1 MPPPPSEQALGE
13 LLARKEEEWRALQA
27 QRTRLQEAAL
37 QEAQGRL
44 QEAQGRLRRLQED
57 FVYNLQVLEERDHE
71 LERYDAAFAQAQRL
85 EGARQAEVS
94 ELKVEAARL
103 RQALAREARRR
114 EELQQQLQQKEQE
127 HRLALRRAHS
137 DKSSEVDR
145 QREQYEKLQWTLER
159 RLEQLDGQLALQ
171 RQELLLEFE
180 SETQKQ
186 EQAFRLQADSMSS
199 VVLAHELKVK
209 LLNEELGAQREAG
222 AQVAESLRSAQAAN
236 SELED
241 RLQRATWELR
251 DLAAVKDARIKE
263 LEDRLQSAQLTR
275 EKEEETF
282 RRKHEEL
289 DRTAR
294 ERDAVLASVK
304 DAHAEQL
311 RALEARVL
319 ELQAQCEALELQARR
334 AEWRQAD
341 ALREKDAAITRL
353 REEASTLRS
362 DWDAQ
367 VAQLSKEMT
376 SRDLRVQSLQQ
387 EEAELQAQ
395 LARCQQDI
403 GRYQRQLAL
412 AAERE
417 QSLERDKAQLGL
429 DWQRRCAG
437 LERDHYRQSEELIQG
452 LTSAREQAA
461 AKLQEAERKLRE
473 QEAVLQAVTLERD
486 QALQALR
493 THGLLPEQ
501 ELQVLLGRRGEEAGA
516 PGFPSGQIQQ
526 LQQQNASLRDAV
538 ARMRTEM
545 EALSQQVLPPAQP
558 AGGRAPGP
566 APQPDLQSDAHS
578 RTRSRAHSQ
587 SRSLMHRPP
596 PLGQKGSRCGGSCAE
611 GSTAASVT
619 EARGDYVL
627 ALEAEIRNLKCKF
640 DTLEE
645 QLGDVP
651 EPPKAPSPQ
660 SDHSPPGLPPAAEAS
675 VGVGARGGQPPSLV
689 DQASGCGRLW
699 GAAVFAELRPQGLQ
713 DTVEDS
719 VRRPLC
725 FLGPWPRGVCLNPA
739 RTKRL
744 GGDAAPPDSVAVGL
758 ALRRLGDRTRLLNLL
773 VARLRQKALQEPREV
788 GATQCALPHAA
799 DQVQLEAL
807 ELQRQVAEL
816 QRHLGMAEP
825 SRCVALGRQVLAAG
839 GPSGTEDPGAPPP
852 QAPSV
857 PQLQRKLREAA
868 RAALRLQREKEQLLE
883 LGNRLR
889 ARLGRPAGT
898 PGRPC
903 PGPGAW
909 NPGEGPETPW
919 EHSRP
924 LRQLQ
929 PHLARQGSESA
940 DGGRPRETPPH
951 AAPAVGR
958 DGAPRGTVAGT
969 AGPGQKRPSISTAT
983 CKSALQKENRSPE
996 PPQAP
1001 GPRQGRGPHTPG
1013 SSSLTSGSLQDTWR
1027 LLDLGS
1033 SPSGLASQDDS
1044 APAGVHALHFARLA
1058 GLLSSLRT
1066 GTQRAPRGPRSCGS
1080 PPRPRGLVF
1089 PAAGA
1094 APPFLLLLLPL
1105 LCTVDPVPGGRHPL
1119 APATPAPAPIGPSV
1133 SSIFTLSA
1141 AAGRVQGQPRES
1153 RSPARS
1159 HAPSGWAALGGS
1171 QLRGAPAR
1179 GREGGRAAFW
1189 ECGVS
1194 RLPRG
1199 RARRPL
1205 GQRELS
1211 PCGRGAPASSSS
1223 RPRQEGRTV
1232 WRLGELTEPAAADR
1246 PRPVSGRPRETRAAF
1261 AVQGVKMDAQAKATP
1276 ARPPRA
1282 HPANPKRCQRAP
1294 KIRNY
1299 NVKD

>member
-27 QRTRLQEAAL
+27 QRARLQEAAL

-44 QEAQGRLRRLQED
+44 EEAQGRLRRLQED
-57 FVYNLQVLEERDHE
+57 FVYNLQVLEERDRE

-103 RQALAREARRR
+103 RQALAREAQRR

-137 DKSSEVDR
+137 DKSGEVDR
-145 QREQYEKLQWTLER
+145 QREQYEKLQRTLER
-159 RLEQLDGQLALQ
+159 KLEELDGQLALQ

-180 SETQKQ
+180 SETQKR
-186 EQAFRLQADSMSS
+186 EQAFRLHADSVSG

-209 LLNEELGAQREAG
+209 LLNEELGALKEAG
-222 AQVAESLRSAQAAN
+222 AQAAESLRSAQAAN

-241 RLQRATWELR
+241 RLRRAAWELR

-263 LEDRLQSAQLTR
+263 LEGRLQSTQLTR

-311 RALEARVL
+311 RALEARVR

-341 ALREKDAAITRL
+341 ALREKDAAIARL

-395 LARCQQDI
+395 LARCQQDV

-437 LERDHYRQSEELIQG
+437 LERDHYRQSEELVQG
-452 LTSAREQAA
+452 LTAAREQAV

-473 QEAVLQAVTLERD
+473 QEAVLRAVTLERD

-501 ELQVLLGRRGEEAGA
+501 ELQVLLGRRGEEAG
-516 PGFPSGQIQQ
+516 GSFPSGEIQR
-526 LQQQNASLRDAV
+526 LQRQNASLRDAV
-538 ARMRTEM
+538 ARMRTQM
-545 EALSQQVLPPAQP
+545 EALSQQVLPPTQP
-558 AGGRAPGP
+558 AGGGASAPT
-566 APQPDLQSDAHS
+566 PQPESGAQ
-578 RTRSRAHSQ
+578 
-587 SRSLMHRPP
+587 
-596 PLGQKGSRCGGSCAE
+596 
-611 GSTAASVT
+611 AAT
-619 EARGDYVL
+619 PDYVL
-627 ALEAEIRNLKCKF
+627 GLEAEIRNLKCKLE
-640 DTLEE
+640 TLEE

-651 EPPKAPSPQ
+651 Q
-660 SDHSPPGLPPAAEAS
+660 SDGPPGLPPAAEAT
-675 VGVGARGGQPPSLV
+675 
-689 DQASGCGRLW
+689 
-699 GAAVFAELRPQGLQ
+699 GLP
-713 DTVEDS
+713 T
-719 VRRPLC
+719 
-725 FLGPWPRGVCLNPA
+725 
-739 RTKRL
+739 
-744 GGDAAPPDSVAVGL
+744 GDAAAPDSVAVGL
-758 ALRRLGDRTRLLNLL
+758 ALGRLGDRTRLLNLL
-773 VARLRQKALQEPREV
+773 VARLRQEVRPPQAVRVCDREWSPLPPTLSLMSSSGPVFLRLFPAPPGLHLGGFSPRSVRMPPSRLYPRRSPARADGRAGPLGPVWGGWRAVARVPRVEHLKQMRGGPEGRVSLLIFRNLPPPPPAALSPSPIHGGCLLPNAASDGPQALQEPRKV
-788 GATQCALPHAA
+788 GATQCALPHTA

-807 ELQRQVAEL
+807 ELQGQVAEL
-816 QRHLGMAEP
+816 QRHLGTAGP
-825 SRCVALGRQVLAAG
+825 SRCVALGRQVGALRRPRVHPSCWPSWVLLQGSPWGLPSQWPAEPGALLQGRGGLLLPAFSTCPSEGPVAPVSFSVAEAGPPVQEAGPPPGLLLAPLPPAVQPGQAAFPLLRTPCDVPPETSVSPEVTSGDLLVRDGEMLPGRPSAGEGEGGGAGPGPGRHHPRPLPHPCGFPFQVLAAG
-839 GPSGTEDPGAPPP
+839 GPSGTGDPGAPPP
-852 QAPSV
+852 LAPSV
-857 PQLQRKLREAA
+857 PQLQRKLRAA
-868 RAALRLQREKEQLLE
+868 AQAALRLQREKEQLLE

-903 PGPGAW
+903 PGPGAR
-909 NPGEGPETPW
+909 NPGEGPETTW
-919 EHSRP
+919 EHGRP

-929 PHLARQGSESA
+929 PHLASQGSRSA
-940 DGGRPRETPPH
+940 DGGRPGEAPPH
-951 AAPAVGR
+951 AAAAVGR
-958 DGAPRGTVAGT
+958 DGAPHGTAAGT
-969 AGPGQKRPSISTAT
+969 AGPGQKRPSVSTAT
-983 CKSALQKENRSPE
+983 CKSAREKENRSPE
-996 PPQAP
+996 PRQAP
-1001 GPRQGRGPHTPG
+1001 GPRQGRGPHTPR

-1033 SPSGLASQDDS
+1033 SPSGLASQDD
-1044 APAGVHALHFARLA
+1044 
-1058 GLLSSLRT
+1058 
-1066 GTQRAPRGPRSCGS
+1066 
-1080 PPRPRGLVF
+1080 
-1089 PAAGA
+1089 
-1094 APPFLLLLLPL
+1094 
-1105 LCTVDPVPGGRHPL
+1105 
-1119 APATPAPAPIGPSV
+1119 PAPA
-1133 SSIFTLSA
+1133 
-1141 AAGRVQGQPRES
+1141 
-1153 RSPARS
+1153 
-1159 HAPSGWAALGGS
+1159 
-1171 QLRGAPAR
+1171 
-1179 GREGGRAAFW
+1179 
-1189 ECGVS
+1189 
-1194 RLPRG
+1194 
-1199 RARRPL
+1199 
-1205 GQRELS
+1205 
-1211 PCGRGAPASSSS
+1211 
-1223 RPRQEGRTV
+1223 
-1232 WRLGELTEPAAADR
+1232 ELTAPAAADR
-1246 PRPVSGRPRETRAAF
+1246 LRPANGSPRETRAAF
-1261 AVQGVKMDAQAKATP
+1261 AIQGVKMDAQAKAKP

>member
-27 QRTRLQEAAL
+27 QRARLQEAAL

-44 QEAQGRLRRLQED
+44 EEAQGRLRRLQED
-57 FVYNLQVLEERDHE
+57 FVYNLQVLEERDRE

-103 RQALAREARRR
+103 RQALAREAQRR

-137 DKSSEVDR
+137 DKSGEVDR
-145 QREQYEKLQWTLER
+145 QREQYEKLQRTLER
-159 RLEQLDGQLALQ
+159 KLEELDGQLALQ

-180 SETQKQ
+180 SETQKR
-186 EQAFRLQADSMSS
+186 EQAFRLHADSVSS

-209 LLNEELGAQREAG
+209 LLNEELGALKEAG
-222 AQVAESLRSAQAAN
+222 AQAAESLRSAQAAN

-241 RLQRATWELR
+241 RLRRAAWELR

-263 LEDRLQSAQLTR
+263 LEGRLQSTQLTR

-311 RALEARVL
+311 RALEARVR

-341 ALREKDAAITRL
+341 ALREKDAAIARL

-395 LARCQQDI
+395 LARCQQDV

-437 LERDHYRQSEELIQG
+437 LERDHYRQSEELVQG
-452 LTSAREQAA
+452 LTAAREQAA
-461 AKLQEAERKLRE
+461 AKLQEAERKLHE
-473 QEAVLQAVTLERD
+473 QEAVLRAVTLERD

-501 ELQVLLGRRGEEAGA
+501 ELQVLLGCRGEEAG
-516 PGFPSGQIQQ
+516 GSFPSGEIQR
-526 LQQQNASLRDAV
+526 LQRQNASLRDAV
-538 ARMRTEM
+538 ARMRTQM
-545 EALSQQVLPPAQP
+545 EALSQQVLPPTQP
-558 AGGRAPGP
+558 AGGGASAPTP
-566 APQPDLQSDAHS
+566 QPDTQPDLQPDAQPDAQPEAQPDLQSDTQPVA
-578 RTRSRAHSQ
+578 Q
-587 SRSLMHRPP
+587 SGAQS
-596 PLGQKGSRCGGSCAE
+596 GAQ
-611 GSTAASVT
+611 AAT
-619 EARGDYVL
+619 PDYVL
-627 ALEAEIRNLKCKF
+627 GLEAEIRNLKCKVES
-640 DTLEE
+640 LEE

-651 EPPKAPSPQ
+651 Q
-660 SDHSPPGLPPAAEAS
+660 SDGPPGLPPAAEA
-675 VGVGARGGQPPSLV
+675 
-689 DQASGCGRLW
+689 
-699 GAAVFAELRPQGLQ
+699 
-713 DTVEDS
+713 T
-719 VRRPLC
+719 
-725 FLGPWPRGVCLNPA
+725 
-739 RTKRL
+739 
-744 GGDAAPPDSVAVGL
+744 GDAAAPDSVAVGL
-758 ALRRLGDRTRLLNLL
+758 ALGRLGDRTRLLNLL
-773 VARLRQKALQEPREV
+773 VARLRQEALQEPRKV
-788 GATQCALPHAA
+788 GATQCALPHTA

-807 ELQRQVAEL
+807 ELQGQVAEL
-816 QRHLGMAEP
+816 QRHLGTAGP

-839 GPSGTEDPGAPPP
+839 GPSGTGDPGAPPP
-852 QAPSV
+852 LAPSV
-857 PQLQRKLREAA
+857 PQLQRKLRAA
-868 RAALRLQREKEQLLE
+868 AQAALRLQREKEQLLE

-903 PGPGAW
+903 PGPGAR
-909 NPGEGPETPW
+909 NPGEGPETTW
-919 EHSRP
+919 EHGRP

-929 PHLARQGSESA
+929 PHLASQGSRSA
-940 DGGRPRETPPH
+940 DGGRPGEAPPH
-951 AAPAVGR
+951 AAAAVGR
-958 DGAPRGTVAGT
+958 DGAPHGTAAGT
-969 AGPGQKRPSISTAT
+969 AGPGQKRPSVSTAT
-983 CKSALQKENRSPE
+983 CKSAREKENRSPE
-996 PPQAP
+996 PRQAP
-1001 GPRQGRGPHTPG
+1001 GPRQGRGPHTPR

-1033 SPSGLASQDDS
+1033 SPSGLASQDD
-1044 APAGVHALHFARLA
+1044 
-1058 GLLSSLRT
+1058 
-1066 GTQRAPRGPRSCGS
+1066 
-1080 PPRPRGLVF
+1080 
-1089 PAAGA
+1089 
-1094 APPFLLLLLPL
+1094 
-1105 LCTVDPVPGGRHPL
+1105 
-1119 APATPAPAPIGPSV
+1119 PAPA
-1133 SSIFTLSA
+1133 
-1141 AAGRVQGQPRES
+1141 
-1153 RSPARS
+1153 
-1159 HAPSGWAALGGS
+1159 
-1171 QLRGAPAR
+1171 
-1179 GREGGRAAFW
+1179 
-1189 ECGVS
+1189 
-1194 RLPRG
+1194 
-1199 RARRPL
+1199 
-1205 GQRELS
+1205 
-1211 PCGRGAPASSSS
+1211 
-1223 RPRQEGRTV
+1223 
-1232 WRLGELTEPAAADR
+1232 ELTAPAAADR
-1246 PRPVSGRPRETRAAF
+1246 LRPANGSPRETRAAF
-1261 AVQGVKMDAQAKATP
+1261 AIQGVKMDAQAKAKP